1 MNGYSQFMEY
11 ENTHENPQDIKGRI
25 WPPRKDR
32 LIENAKVF
40 FLFRVFSAR
49 YWELKQY
56 SIVIKTKPSTDDVY
70 GKKMEKIMGLSE
82 NRVYSQW
89 NSHLKTG

>member
-1 MNGYSQFMEY
+1 
-11 ENTHENPQDIKGRI
+11 
-25 WPPRKDR
+25 

-56 SIVIKTKPSTDDVY
+56 SIVVKTKPSTDDVY
-70 GKKMEKIMGLSE
+70 GKKWKKLWVCLKIGYIPNE
-82 NRVYSQW
+82 IAI
-89 NSHLKTG
+89 